1 MKTNGTEP
9 WYQKVIWMEMR
20 LDDKIKKPKKK
31 EQKSAIVVVDIC

>member
-1 MKTNGTEP
+1 MKTDGTEP

-20 LDDKIKKPKKK
+20 LHDKIKKPKK